1 MDTPSL
7 LSHPLVLR
15 ARAIARATDGDTLRD
30 QLELVQ
36 IPAPSL
42 AEAERG
48 AEVARRLRLLGVEGV
63 DVDGVGNVTGTLA
76 HAGAEVPPLIVAAH
90 LDTIF
95 PADTP
100 LQLRRRSG
108 RWCAPGIAD
117 NTRGLAGLLA
127 LARALGG
134 AGVRTARPV
143 VLVASVGEE
152 GRGDLRGVKHLFRVG
167 SPARGAVGFI
177 ALDGCGVRRIVHR
190 SVGSRRFRVEVDGSG
205 GHSWAD
211 RGAANPLHA
220 LAGGIGALAAIGAAT
235 PSGSAAATRVG
246 GGTSVNAIP
255 QCAWAEVDLRSE
267 TASELGKL
275 EACARE
281 AFGAALAA
289 ENARRRAGTP
299 PVRLSLERIGERPSG
314 ETPATEALVRAAVG
328 ATRAVGA
335 LPELIASSTDAN
347 VPMSLGIPS
356 VAVGVGGRCGGVH
369 TVEEWYTN
377 TDGALGIERAVLIV
391 LAAAGVYG
399 GDGYAPPVTTE

>member
-1 MDTPSL
+1 
-7 LSHPLVLR
+7 R

-152 GRGDLRGVKHLFRVG
+152 GRGDLRGVKHLFRGG
-167 SPARGAVGFI
+167 SPYRHAAAFI
-177 ALDGCGVRRIVHR
+177 SLDGSGLGRIVMR
-190 SVGSRRFRVEVDGSG
+190 AVGSRRLRVTARGPG

-211 RGAANPLHA
+211 RGTPNPVQA
-220 LAGGIGALAAIGAAT
+220 LGAAVQALGEHRPPPEAPASLT
-235 PSGSAAATRVG
+235 IARIQGGMSVNSIPAAAWMEIDLRAEDG
-246 GGTSVNAIP
+246 GVLARME
-255 QCAWAEVDLRSE
+255 AEVRVAVAASSE
-267 TASELGKL
+267 
-275 EACARE
+275 
-281 AFGAALAA
+281 A
-289 ENARRRAGTP
+289 EGRNRAGAGDALTLL
-299 PVRLSLERIGERPSG
+299 VEVIGDRPSG
-314 ETPATEALVRAAVG
+314 EADAASALVRLALGVTEALGERA
-328 ATRAVGA
+328 
-335 LPELIASSTDAN
+335 ELSAASTDAN
-347 VPMSLGIPS
+347 VPISLGIPS
-356 VAVGVGGRCGGVH
+356 VTVGAGGDSGGVH
-369 TVEEWYTN
+369 TTDEWYDN
-377 TDGALGIERAVLIV
+377 RRGAIGVERALLLVMG
-391 LAAAGVYG
+391 AAGVAG
-399 GDGYAPPVTTE
+399 